1 MKRVVSVLALVAIVA
16 GVAVGIV
23 GCNTVHGFGED
34 VRATGNAISNA
45 VK

>member
-1 MKRVVSVLALVAIVA
+1 MKRVATLLVLI
-16 GVAVGIV
+16 GVVLGAA

-45 VK
+45 AK

>member
-1 MKRVVSVLALVAIVA
+1 MKRFASLLVLMGVVLGAA
-16 GVAVGIV
+16 

>member
-1 MKRVVSVLALVAIVA
+1 MKRVATLLVLI
-16 GVAVGIV
+16 GVALGAA

-45 VK
+45 AK

>member
-1 MKRVVSVLALVAIVA
+1 MKRIASLLVLIGIAISA
-16 GVAVGIV
+16 A

-34 VRATGNAISNA
+34 MRATGNAISNA

>member
-1 MKRVVSVLALVAIVA
+1 MKRFAGLLILMGVVLGAA
-16 GVAVGIV
+16 

>member
-1 MKRVVSVLALVAIVA
+1 MKRIASLLVLMGVVLGAA
-16 GVAVGIV
+16 

-34 VRATGNAISNA
+34 VRATGSAISNA

>member
-1 MKRVVSVLALVAIVA
+1 MKRVATLLVLI
-16 GVAVGIV
+16 GVVHGAA

-45 VK
+45 AK